1 MDSAEV
7 NEYLSELYNN
17 VDKYESAFTGIQNVF
32 KKAKEKYPDVTLNYV
47 KKWLKS
53 QETYGVHYPYRKKIQ
68 RSRVIVGGKD
78 YMWEVDLMDMLS
90 LSNFNDG
97 FKYVLLVIDD
107 FSRYIWT
114 CCITNKKPIEVVKC
128 LTKIFAESGRKPKY
142 IRSDNGSEFIGSVMQ
157 KFLKGKG
164 VKHITTRSEIKAAF
178 AERAIK
184 TIKGRL
190 FKYMYHKQTF
200 KYFTVLK
207 SVTNNYNN
215 SVHSSTKMKPT
226 EVTEKNEA
234 KLWGQ
239 MYASLSNPLLRK
251 GDGDILNVGDY
262 VRISFLKTVF
272 SREYRQKW
280 SSEIFQIYRRSL
292 RDGVMVYWIRDLGGE
307 EVEGSFYRA
316 EIQPTISNKDTLYKV
331 EKIIKSKKDKKQG
344 TMHLVKW
351 LNWPSKFNS
360 WIRADDIENI

>member
-1 MDSAEV
+1 MAKVSGDIWCSLPIQKKKF
-7 NEYLSELYNN
+7 NGQEL
-17 VDKYESAFTGIQNVF
+17 
-32 KKAKEKYPDVTLNYV
+32 L
-47 KKWLKS
+47 W
-53 QETYGVHYPYRKKIQ
+53 
-68 RSRVIVGGKD
+68 VG
-78 YMWEVDLMDMLS
+78 
-90 LSNFNDG
+90 
-97 FKYVLLVIDD
+97 D
-107 FSRYIWT
+107 FSRYIWS

-142 IRSDNGSEFIGSVMQ
+142 IRSDNGSEFIGNVMQ

-215 SVHSSTKMKPT
+215 SVHSSTKMKPV

-234 KLWGQ
+234 KLWGE

-272 SREYRQKW
+272 PGNTD
-280 SSEIFQIYRRSL
+280 RSGAL
-292 RDGVMVYWIRDLGGE
+292 KY
-307 EVEGSFYRA
+307 
-316 EIQPTISNKDTLYKV
+316 
-331 EKIIKSKKDKKQG
+331 
-344 TMHLVKW
+344 
-351 LNWPSKFNS
+351 SKFTG
-360 WIRADDIENI
+360 EVYVMG